1 MVRKISLI
9 YNGNQISS
17 MEKSSH
23 LLLVVFSFV
32 TIGYCDCFSFNFK
45 TEWAIHRTTKRTND
59 HFDRICFDFQTSH
72 FQWTQA
78 KLLLWLLFSIC
89 AKRKHRKQ
97 LRVESWQSLSDSG
110 LLWSCNKG
118 QLLKHQMQI
127 TLPVVISLRRIHST
141 LLRLWPVKG
150 GSGIWI

>member
-1 MVRKISLI
+1 MGIKYPAWKRVLICSLW
-9 YNGNQISS
+9 YF
-17 MEKSSH
+17 
-23 LLLVVFSFV
+23 LLLRLAVAIALVLILKPDEQF
-32 TIGYCDCFSFNFK
+32 
-45 TEWAIHRTTKRTND
+45 TEQRNERTND

-89 AKRKHRKQ
+89 AKRMHRKQ
-97 LRVESWQSLSDSG
+97 LRVESWQSLSDSV